1 MYTILSNSNVDN
13 VKKEKEKGVG
23 EGVIRNGTKTYTS
36 ISGEDQN

>member
-13 VKKEKEKGVG
+13 VKKKTKKGG
-23 EGVIRNGTKTYTS
+23 GGVICNGTKTYTS

>member
-13 VKKEKEKGVG
+13 IKKKTKKEG
-23 EGVIRNGTKTYTS
+23 GVICNGTKTYTS